1 MNGKQLF
8 CLSLIFLSVAMGMH
22 WQKNRPKVKPKKPT
36 QNRVAL
42 NIDDL
47 QIQDDVKDPNAQDP
61 LETDGSDS
69 ANPENPVDPDQI
81 ASGTDIAT
89 ATDDIA
95 SITAEI
101 ASGSASAPIELD
113 PLMADPIIASMR
125 AMQRNPSERSPY
137 AKLVEEIRAREGIKD
152 EVVEKKNVKVLTANF
167 SATIGTKKELV
178 AVIDSKLYRKGELFQ
193 DKKITDIKNELVS
206 LESGADLFLIPK
218 FGVNIKVAEDGTYS
232 VEDNFHKN

>member
-8 CLSLIFLSVAMGMH
+8 CLSLIFLSIAMGMH

-47 QIQDDVKDPNAQDP
+47 QIQDDIKDPSAQEP
-61 LETDGSDS
+61 LAPDGTDVMAPDT
-69 ANPENPVDPDQI
+69 PLDPDLI
-81 ASGTDIAT
+81 ASATNIGTT
-89 ATDDIA
+89 TGDIA
-95 SITAEI
+95 SISGEI
-101 ASGSASAPIELD
+101 ASGSASAPVELD

-125 AMQRNPSERSPY
+125 AMARNPFERSPY

-152 EVVEKKNVKVLTANF
+152 EVVEKKNVKLLTANF

-193 DKKITDIKNELVS
+193 DKKITEIKNELVS
-206 LESGADLFLIPK
+206 LENGADLFLIPK
-218 FGVNIKVAEDGTYS
+218 FGVNVKIAEDGTYS